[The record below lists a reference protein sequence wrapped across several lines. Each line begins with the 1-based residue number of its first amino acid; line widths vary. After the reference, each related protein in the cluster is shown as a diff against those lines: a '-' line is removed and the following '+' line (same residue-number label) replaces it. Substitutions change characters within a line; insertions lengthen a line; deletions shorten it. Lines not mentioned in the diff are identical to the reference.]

1 VSTTD
6 LVFQGLLGPHLHDGH
21 TRELGVV
28 AWRWKVT
35 RRGGRATVKEFKVE
49 ATWWMTGWWW
59 QVRKKMTVGMGEG
72 GRQRAGY
79 LLCVRLSAPRACKT
93 KITVYFQ

>member
-28 AWRWKVT
+28 AW
-35 RRGGRATVKEFKVE
+35 
-49 ATWWMTGWWW
+49 

-72 GRQRAGY
+72 GDNARGTRCVLGCQHRAPAKQR
-79 LLCVRLSAPRACKT
+79 
-93 KITVYFQ
+93 

>member
-21 TRELGVV
+21 KRKLGVV

-35 RRGGRATVKEFKVE
+35 RRGGGATVKEFKVE

-59 QVRKKMTVGMGEG
+59 QVRKKMTVGMGG
-72 GRQRAGY
+72 DNARGTRCVLGCQHRAPAKQR
-79 LLCVRLSAPRACKT
+79 
-93 KITVYFQ
+93 